1 MSYKESRH
9 LALQKNLHLAD
20 EFKFFN
26 FSAILASIPSS
37 GSPLKAFYPLN
48 ILIYA
53 LKAKV

>member
-26 FSAILASIPSS
+26 FSAILASISS
-37 GSPLKAFYPLN
+37 LRITPKS
-48 ILIYA
+48 ILFSKYTHICF
-53 LKAKV
+53 KS